1 MTLRLNGS
9 TSGYVEIDAPD
20 EAASNTLVLPTGNGT
35 SGQVLSTNGSGAL
48 SFVDRMTA
56 AGPAFSAYLDG
67 TQTISLN
74 TFTKVQFNAEEFDTA
89 SSYDSS
95 TNYRFQPNVAGYYS
109 CTFVTSF
116 FSSTSAGRNITAFYK
131 NGSAAQRMHDLQLSF
146 GTTRI
151 MYNGTSLI
159 YLNGSTDYVEVYLY
173 VEGSGTIT
181 LGHASSSE
189 TCYFQAHLAR
199 PA

>member
-9 TSGYVEIDAPD
+9 TSGYVEIDAP
-20 EAASNTLVLPTGNGT
+20 ATAGSNTLTLPDGNGT
-35 SGQVLSTNGSGAL
+35 ANYSLVNDGSGNL
-48 SFVDRMTA
+48 SWFNG
-56 AGPAFSAYLDG
+56 GPAFSAYLNG

-74 TFTKVQFNAEEFDTA
+74 TFTKVQFDTEEFDTA

-95 TNYRFQPNVAGYYS
+95 TNYRFQPNIAGYYS
-109 CTFVTSF
+109 CNFVTSF
-116 FSSTSAGRNITAFYK
+116 VSSTSAGRNITAFYK
-131 NGSAAQRMHDLQLSF
+131 NGSVTQRMHDLQLSF

-151 MYNGTSLI
+151 ICNGTQLI

-181 LGHASSSE
+181 LGAADLYE